1 MFRLLFFVFVLVPII
16 EITVLVHVGEWL
28 GPWPTVGI
36 VIITAWLGAKNV
48 RQQGINTLKSVQE
61 KASKGEAPSDEIIA
75 GFLLLVA
82 GILLVT
88 PGFVT
93 DTFGLLLLVPA
104 FRGSLIAQ
112 VKSQMANRP
121 QSQSPFGFS
130 ASSHLP
136 GGQHGEQYNQHSAN
150 DDIHTSNVNK
160 TANKPKQGDIL
171 EGEFERKD

>member
-28 GPWPTVGI
+28 GPWTTVGI
-36 VIITAWLGAKNV
+36 VIITAWLGAQNV

-61 KASKGEAPSDEIIA
+61 KANRGEAPSDEIIA

-104 FRGSLIAQ
+104 FRGGLINK
-112 VKSQMANRP
+112 VKTQIAKRP
-121 QSQSPFGFS
+121 QAQSPFGFS
-130 ASSHLP
+130 TGGHLH
-136 GGQHGEQYNQHSAN
+136 GGEHSEQHSTHSAN
-150 DDIHTSNVNK
+150 DPFDSATTDKSVNK
-160 TANKPKQGDIL
+160 AKQGDVL